1 MELKRSNSKAF
12 ETIRAQLSQLEG
24 KETRVGWFESAQYED
39 GTPVAYIAAIQE
51 QGSGPIPPR
60 SFFRTT
66 VLEKKQTWIDTVE
79 KLAKLV
85 IGGKI
90 NGRDMMDML
99 GLQIEGDVQKKIAS
113 ITTPPLSPLTLAAR
127 KYRQQGKSVTGKTL
141 GELSRKLKDGT
152 IDVSGVSTKPLND
165 TGQMIATLTHV
176 VEET

>member
-1 MELKRSNSKAF
+1 MEIKRSNPKAF

-24 KETRVGWFESAQYED
+24 KEARIGWFSSAKYEN

-51 QGSGPIPPR
+51 QGSGKIPPR

-66 VLEKKQTWIDTVE
+66 VMEKKQEWIATVE
-79 KLAKLV
+79 RLARMV
-85 IGGKI
+85 IANKMT
-90 NGRDMMDML
+90 GRAMMEAIAM
-99 GLQIEGDVQKKIAS
+99 QIEGDVQKKIAS

-127 KYRQQGKSVTGKTL
+127 KYRQMGKTVTGKTL

-165 TGQMIATLTHV
+165 TGHMIATLTSV
-176 VEET
+176 VEE